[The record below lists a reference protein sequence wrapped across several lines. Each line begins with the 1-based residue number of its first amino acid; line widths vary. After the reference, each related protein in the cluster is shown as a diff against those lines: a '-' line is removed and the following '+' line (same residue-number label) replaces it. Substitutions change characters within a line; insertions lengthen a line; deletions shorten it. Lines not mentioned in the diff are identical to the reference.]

1 MKQMKMKWNCGL
13 LAPSR
18 DRVKNARV
26 LFQEDNDMK
35 RHLVLVVLTLT
46 ALLVNLS
53 WAGSV
58 REDATER
65 LQNSADVLKEIA
77 AAPDKGIPDEVVK
90 NSKCIVVVPHLVKAG
105 FIVGAK
111 HGRGVAVCRTSAGW
125 SAPAFISVG
134 GGSWG
139 LQIGAE
145 GVDLVMLVMNDSGL
159 RHLLSSKFEIT
170 GEGSAAAGP
179 VGRHAS
185 AGTDWKL
192 NTELLT
198 YSRSRGIFAGL
209 TLEGAVVE
217 QDADS
222 TVAIYGNDLP
232 FKRIL
237 MGEVAAPAPAT
248 SFLRAVAD
256 ISHQAGA
263 QAAMELPPAENQNN
277 SQPQVKPE
285 DENQNQR

>member
-1 MKQMKMKWNCGL
+1 
-13 LAPSR
+13 
-18 DRVKNARV
+18 
-26 LFQEDNDMK
+26 MK

-46 ALLVNLS
+46 AMLVNLS

-58 REDATER
+58 REDSTER

-90 NSKCIVVVPHLVKAG
+90 SSKCIVVVPHLVKAG

-111 HGRGVAVCRTSAGW
+111 HGRGVAVCRTSTGW

-217 QDADS
+217 QDADA
-222 TVAIYGNDLP
+222 TVAIYGNDIP
-232 FKRIL
+232 FKKIL

-248 SFLRAVAD
+248 SFLRAVAE
-256 ISHQAGA
+256 ISHQARA
-263 QAAMELPPAENQNN
+263 QEAQEQTPENPGKSQAQEKLPQE
-277 SQPQVKPE
+277 KLPE
-285 DENQNQR
+285 D

>member
-1 MKQMKMKWNCGL
+1 
-13 LAPSR
+13 
-18 DRVKNARV
+18 
-26 LFQEDNDMK
+26 MK
-35 RHLVLVVLTLT
+35 RNLVLVVFSLA
-46 ALLVNLS
+46 ALLGNL
-53 WAGSV
+53 AGAST
-58 REDATER
+58 RQDATER

-77 AAPDKGIPDEVVK
+77 AAPDKGIPEEVLK
-90 NSKCIVVVPHLVKAG
+90 SSKCIVVIPHLVKAG

-111 HGRGVAVCRTSAGW
+111 HGRGVAVCRTSANAGEEW
-125 SAPAFISVG
+125 SAPAFISVS

-198 YSRSRGIFAGL
+198 YSRSRGVFAGL

-217 QDADS
+217 QDADA

-232 FKRIL
+232 FRKIL
-237 MGEVAAPAPAT
+237 LGEVAAPAQAAP
-248 SFLRAVAD
+248 FLRAVAE
-256 ISHQAGA
+256 ISHRAAA
-263 QAAMELPPAENQNN
+263 QEAREQVPEDQKSENQ
-277 SQPQVKPE
+277 K
-285 DENQNQR
+285 

>member
-1 MKQMKMKWNCGL
+1 
-13 LAPSR
+13 
-18 DRVKNARV
+18 
-26 LFQEDNDMK
+26 MK
-35 RHLVLVVLTLT
+35 RHLILVVLTLT

-58 REDATER
+58 RQDSTER
-65 LQNSADVLKEIA
+65 LQNSANVLKEIS

-90 NSKCIVVVPHLVKAG
+90 NSKCIVVVPHLIKAG

-111 HGRGVAVCRTSAGW
+111 HGRGVAVCRTNTGW

-232 FKRIL
+232 FKKIL
-237 MGEVAAPAPAT
+237 MGEVAAPPSAT
-248 SFLRAVAD
+248 PFLQAVAD
-256 ISHQAGA
+256 ISHQARA
-263 QAAMELPPAENQNN
+263 QEAQEQAPQVPQAPENQNN
-277 SQPQVKPE
+277 SQPQEKPQ

>member
-1 MKQMKMKWNCGL
+1 
-13 LAPSR
+13 
-18 DRVKNARV
+18 
-26 LFQEDNDMK
+26 MK

-46 ALLVNLS
+46 ALLANLS

-58 REDATER
+58 REDSTER

-90 NSKCIVVVPHLVKAG
+90 SSKCIVVVPHLVKAG

-111 HGRGVAVCRTSAGW
+111 HGRGVAVCRTSTGW

-217 QDADS
+217 QDADA
-222 TVAIYGNDLP
+222 TVAIYGNDIP
-232 FKRIL
+232 FKKIL
-237 MGEVAAPAPAT
+237 VGEVAAPAPAT
-248 SFLRAVAD
+248 PFLRAVAE
-256 ISHQAGA
+256 ISHQAKA
-263 QAAMELPPAENQNN
+263 QEAQEQTPENQDK
-277 SQPQVKPE
+277 SQAQEKPPE
-285 DENQNQR
+285 AKNHQR

>member
-1 MKQMKMKWNCGL
+1 
-13 LAPSR
+13 
-18 DRVKNARV
+18 
-26 LFQEDNDMK
+26 MK
-35 RHLVLVVLTLT
+35 RHLVLVVLALA

-58 REDATER
+58 REDSTER

-111 HGRGVAVCRTSAGW
+111 HGRGVAVCRTREGW

-232 FKRIL
+232 FKKIL

-248 SFLRAVAD
+248 SFLRAVAA
-256 ISHQAGA
+256 ISHQARA
-263 QAAMELPPAENQNN
+263 EEAREQAPVNQNN
-277 SQPQVKPE
+277 SQPQEKPE

>member
-1 MKQMKMKWNCGL
+1 
-13 LAPSR
+13 
-18 DRVKNARV
+18 
-26 LFQEDNDMK
+26 MK
-35 RHLVLVVLTLT
+35 RHLVLVV
-46 ALLVNLS
+46 
-53 WAGSV
+53 
-58 REDATER
+58 
-65 LQNSADVLKEIA
+65 VL
-77 AAPDKGIPDEVVK
+77 K
-90 NSKCIVVVPHLVKAG
+90 NSKCIVVIPHLVKAG
-105 FIVGAK
+105 FIVGGK

-145 GVDLVMLVMNDSGL
+145 GVDLVMLVMNDKGL
-159 RHLLSSKFEIT
+159 QHLLSSKFEVT
-170 GEGSAAAGP
+170 GEASAAAGP

-222 TVAIYGNDLP
+222 TVAIYGSDVS
-232 FKRIL
+232 FKKIL
-237 MGEVAAPAPAT
+237 LGDVAAPASAAP
-248 SFLRAVAD
+248 FLQAVAD
-256 ISHQAGA
+256 INHQARA
-263 QAAMELPPAENQNN
+263 QEAREQALEDQKKENQ
-277 SQPQVKPE
+277 K
-285 DENQNQR
+285 

>member
-1 MKQMKMKWNCGL
+1 
-13 LAPSR
+13 
-18 DRVKNARV
+18 
-26 LFQEDNDMK
+26 MK
-35 RHLVLVVLTLT
+35 RQLVLVVLTLT
-46 ALLVNLS
+46 ALLANLS

-58 REDATER
+58 RQDSTER

-77 AAPDKGIPDEVVK
+77 AAPDKGIPEEVVK

-125 SAPAFISVG
+125 SAPAFISVS

-237 MGEVAAPAPAT
+237 MGEVAATAPAT

-256 ISHQAGA
+256 ISHQARP
-263 QAAMELPPAENQNN
+263 QQAMEQAPVNPDK
-277 SQPQVKPE
+277 SQPQEKPE
-285 DENQNQR
+285 DEDQNQK

>member
-1 MKQMKMKWNCGL
+1 
-13 LAPSR
+13 
-18 DRVKNARV
+18 
-26 LFQEDNDMK
+26 MK
-35 RHLVLVVLTLT
+35 RNLVLVVLNL
-46 ALLVNLS
+46 AVLLGNLA

-65 LQNSADVLKEIA
+65 LQNSAYVLKEIA
-77 AAPDKGIPDEVVK
+77 VAPDKGIPEEVLS

-105 FIVGAK
+105 FIVGGK

-145 GVDLVMLVMNDSGL
+145 GVDLVMLVMNHQGL
-159 RHLLSSKFEIT
+159 EHLLSSKFELT

-198 YSRSRGIFAGL
+198 YSRSRGVFAGL

-217 QDADS
+217 QDADA

-232 FKRIL
+232 FRKIL
-237 MGEVAAPAPAT
+237 MGEVAAPAPAR
-248 SFLRAVAD
+248 SFLQAVAD
-256 ISHQAGA
+256 ISHQARA
-263 QAAMELPPAENQNN
+263 QEAREQAPANAHK
-277 SQPQVKPE
+277 SQPQEKPE
-285 DENQNQR
+285 DNNRK

>member
-1 MKQMKMKWNCGL
+1 
-13 LAPSR
+13 
-18 DRVKNARV
+18 
-26 LFQEDNDMK
+26 MK
-35 RHLVLVVLTLT
+35 RHLVLVVFTLT

-58 REDATER
+58 REDSTER

-77 AAPDKGIPDEVVK
+77 AAPDKGIPDEVVQ

-105 FIVGAK
+105 FIFGAK
-111 HGRGVAVCRTSAGW
+111 HGRGVAVCRTSTGW
-125 SAPAFISVG
+125 SAPAFISVS

-217 QDADS
+217 QDADA

-232 FKRIL
+232 FKKIL
-237 MGEVAAPAPAT
+237 MGEVAAPAPAAP
-248 SFLRAVAD
+248 FLRAVAM
-256 ISHQAGA
+256 ISHQASA
-263 QAAMELPPAENQNN
+263 QEARERAPGHQ
-277 SQPQVKPE
+277 K
-285 DENQNQR
+285 

>member
-1 MKQMKMKWNCGL
+1 
-13 LAPSR
+13 
-18 DRVKNARV
+18 
-26 LFQEDNDMK
+26 MK

-46 ALLVNLS
+46 ALLVSLS

-58 REDATER
+58 REDSTER
-65 LQNSADVLKEIA
+65 LQNSGDVLKEIA
-77 AAPDKGIPDEVVK
+77 AAPDKGIPDEVL
-90 NSKCIVVVPHLVKAG
+90 NSSKCIVVVPHLVKAG
-105 FIVGAK
+105 FIFGAK
-111 HGRGVAVCRTSAGW
+111 HGRGVAACRTSAGW
-125 SAPAFISVG
+125 SAPAFISVS

-159 RHLLSSKFEIT
+159 QHLLSSKFELT

-192 NTELLT
+192 NTEMLT

-217 QDADS
+217 QDADA
-222 TVAIYGNDLP
+222 TVAIYGNDIP
-232 FKRIL
+232 FKKIL

-248 SFLRAVAD
+248 PFLRAVAA
-256 ISHQAGA
+256 ISQQASAREAREKTPAKPDKSQA
-263 QAAMELPPAENQNN
+263 QEKP
-277 SQPQVKPE
+277 PE
-285 DENQNQR
+285 DKNHQR

>member
-1 MKQMKMKWNCGL
+1 
-13 LAPSR
+13 
-18 DRVKNARV
+18 
-26 LFQEDNDMK
+26 MK
-35 RHLVLVVLTLT
+35 RHLVLLVFSLAAVLG
-46 ALLVNLS
+46 NLS
-53 WAGSV
+53 AAST

-77 AAPDKGIPDEVVK
+77 AAPDKGIPEEVLK
-90 NSKCIVVVPHLVKAG
+90 NSKCMVVIPHLVKAG

-111 HGRGVAVCRTSAGW
+111 HGRGVAVCRTNAGW
-125 SAPAFISVG
+125 SAPAFVSVS
-134 GGSWG
+134 GGSAG

-145 GVDLVMLVMNDSGL
+145 GVDLVMLVMNDKGL
-159 RHLLSSKFEIT
+159 QHLLSSKFEVT

-192 NTELLT
+192 NSELLT

-222 TVAIYGNDLP
+222 TVAIYGSDVP
-232 FKRIL
+232 FKKIL
-237 MGEVAAPAPAT
+237 LGDVGAPAPAAP
-248 SFLRAVAD
+248 FLRAVAE
-256 ISHQAGA
+256 ISHQAAA
-263 QAAMELPPAENQNN
+263 QEAREQSPEDQKKENQ
-277 SQPQVKPE
+277 K
-285 DENQNQR
+285 